1 MKVILKFNKVL
12 RVASIRFFF
21 SELEIKKHVTHG
33 KYEIGIFLILL
44 YYYQRQ

>member
-21 SELEIKKHVTHG
+21 LNLKS
-33 KYEIGIFLILL
+33 
-44 YYYQRQ
+44 RNM